1 MNRSNRIVLE
11 FKTLSGC
18 ACMSKRAYK
27 GSSGY
32 DLYAVETKT
41 IKTQGREVIALD
53 LAMAILEGYYGQSV
67 PMLMSDANNQFVKR
81 HQNL

>member
-1 MNRSNRIVLE
+1 MEFRLYNFQAGKKGMNRSNRIVLE

-41 IKTQGREVIALD
+41 IKLRVE
-53 LAMAILEGYYGQSV
+53 
-67 PMLMSDANNQFVKR
+67 K
-81 HQNL
+81 